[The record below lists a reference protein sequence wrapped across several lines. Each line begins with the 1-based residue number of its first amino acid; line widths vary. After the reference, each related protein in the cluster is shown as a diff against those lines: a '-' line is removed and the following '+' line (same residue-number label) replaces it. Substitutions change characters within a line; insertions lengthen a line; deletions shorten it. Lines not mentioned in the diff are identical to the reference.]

1 MISLLSSLHF
11 LLDRF
16 AKALSAVCKVV
27 LVISLF
33 GIVFDLGIGCIL
45 RYTIKFVPSW
55 YEELARFLL
64 IWLAFSGSVVAME
77 KGDHISLDVFGAC
90 PYRLRAFFRMLAN
103 LLVLGT
109 AVMVCWYG
117 WRFAQGGWF
126 GVFACMDFMHLF
138 YGYVGEPVCF
148 FGVGVVALRNIIG
161 SVIDM
166 LRGAAVQAG

>member
-1 MISLLSSLHF
+1 MISLLQGLYF
-11 LLDRF
+11 LFDRLS
-16 AKALSAVCKVV
+16 KALSAVCKVV

-45 RYTIKFVPSW
+45 RYTIKYVPSW

-64 IWLAFSGSVVAME
+64 VWIAFSGSVVAVE
-77 KGDHISLDVFGAC
+77 KGGHISLDIFGAC
-90 PYRLRAFFRMLAN
+90 SFRVRAFFRLLAHILML
-103 LLVLGT
+103 VT

-138 YGYVGEPVCF
+138 YGYVGVPLCF
-148 FGVGVVALRNIIG
+148 LGVGLVALRNIIG
-161 SVIDM
+161 NITELVT
-166 LRGAAVQAG
+166 GAAAA

>member
-1 MISLLSSLHF
+1 MVGMLRCLYV
-11 LLDRF
+11 LLDRLS
-16 AKALSAVCKVV
+16 KGLSAVCRVALV
-27 LVISLF
+27 LSLF

-77 KGDHISLDVFGAC
+77 KGDHISLDIFGAC
-90 PYRLRAFFRMLAN
+90 TFRVRAFFRLSAHI
-103 LLVLGT
+103 LLLIT

-138 YGYVGEPVCF
+138 YGYVGVPLCF
-148 FGVGVVALRNIIG
+148 FGVGIVALRNITGNIVEVLTG
-161 SVIDM
+161 VDV
-166 LRGAAVQAG
+166 AAA